1 MPAVLAA
8 NWWALV
14 LRGIAAIV
22 FGVLTFFW
30 PGATIAVLVIFFGVY
45 ALIDGILAIVSAIR
59 AAERHRRWGPFLVE
73 GIVGIL
79 AGLFALFAPVAAAA
93 LFVYILAAWALIT
106 GALEIAAAIRLR
118 RDIPGEWALIL
129 IGILSILFGVLLFIA
144 PIAGAVALVWLIG
157 VYAILFGILWL
168 TVGIRLRK
176 HPVYFVG
183 PASGVVR

>member
-14 LRGIAAIV
+14 LRGIAAII

-59 AAERHRRWGPFLVE
+59 AAERHRRWGAFLME

-129 IGILSILFGVLLFIA
+129 TGILSILFGVLLFIA

-157 VYAILFGILWL
+157 VYAVLFGALWI
-168 TVGIRLRK
+168 TVGIRLRT
-176 HPVYFVG
+176 HPVYFVR
-183 PASGVVR
+183 PAGGVVR

>member
-14 LRGIAAIV
+14 LRGIAAII
-22 FGVLTFFW
+22 FGILTFVW
-30 PGATIAVLVIFFGVY
+30 PGVTITVLAIFFGAY
-45 ALIDGILAIVSAIR
+45 ALIDGILAIVSAVR
-59 AAERHRRWGPFLVE
+59 AAERHRRWGVFLIE

-93 LFVYILAAWALIT
+93 IFVYVLAAWALIT
-106 GALEIAAAIRLR
+106 GGLEIAAAIRLR
-118 RDIPGEWALIL
+118 RDIPNEWVLIL
-129 IGILSILFGVLLFIA
+129 TGILSILFGLLLFMA
-144 PIAGAVALVWLIG
+144 PLAGAVALVWIIA
-157 VYAILFGILWL
+157 VYAILFGGLWIAL
-168 TVGIRLRK
+168 GMRLRR

>member
-14 LRGIAAIV
+14 LRGIAAVV
-22 FGVLTFFW
+22 FGVLTFLW
-30 PGATIAVLVIFFGVY
+30 PGATIAVLAVFFGVY
-45 ALIDGILAIVSAIR
+45 ALIDGILAIVSAVR

-79 AGLFALFAPVAAAA
+79 AGLFALFAPIATAAF
-93 LFVYILAAWALIT
+93 FVYILGAWALIT
-106 GALEIAAAIRLR
+106 GAFEIAAAIRLR

-129 IGILSILFGVLLFIA
+129 TGILSILFGVLLFVA
-144 PIAGAVALVWLIG
+144 PLAGAVALVWIIG
-157 VYAILFGILWL
+157 VYAVLFGVLWI
-168 TVGIRLRK
+168 TVGLRLRK
-176 HPVYFVG
+176 HPVYFVR